1 MHDLEVEGEVFGQVW
16 QALKE
21 SQKFDWK
28 TMGRKHDPY
37 EVKQFGQELNVI
49 NKGTSRDQFGFDL
62 EEPREKPTS
71 KIVKSATNVNEP
83 LESGFDSVFDNLAT
97 YKGEPV
103 KSQND

>member
-37 EVKQFGQELNVI
+37 EVK
-49 NKGTSRDQFGFDL
+49 
-62 EEPREKPTS
+62 
-71 KIVKSATNVNEP
+71 
-83 LESGFDSVFDNLAT
+83 
-97 YKGEPV
+97 
-103 KSQND
+103 